1 MKFIKNKYHI
11 LAVNSFLI
19 ALVSYGLKN
28 ITNMFLARNLMVG
41 LYGDFTLGIKTF
53 AVVSTLLLLGSGN
66 ATKRFLPN
74 YLYNEDNR
82 NINNYVLW
90 NIRLLL
96 LSNIS
101 FLVFLLIFI
110 VLVLG
115 LHLFNIKA
123 LMDHHFVVYI
133 LLLVPLG
140 SFALL
145 LPQYL
150 LSNKNVYWYNFL
162 KNVAKYIL
170 YIIIL
175 IPAVYFIGIIFNEV
189 TLLFLVFIV
198 FFVLAIFE
206 YLLTFQKLS
215 GVISISSVRSLV
227 NLPKVRQFKTGI
239 NLLFCSK

>member
-123 LMDHHFVVYI
+123 LMAHHFVVYI
-133 LLLVPLG
+133 LL
-140 SFALL
+140 
-145 LPQYL
+145 
-150 LSNKNVYWYNFL
+150 
-162 KNVAKYIL
+162 
-170 YIIIL
+170 
-175 IPAVYFIGIIFNEV
+175 
-189 TLLFLVFIV
+189 
-198 FFVLAIFE
+198 
-206 YLLTFQKLS
+206 
-215 GVISISSVRSLV
+215 
-227 NLPKVRQFKTGI
+227 
-239 NLLFCSK
+239 